1 MKKLKILLS
10 VMLVV
15 MLALSCVVFMTACGE
30 EEEENAPAVMTSED
44 GKYDLYMNSLGR
56 AWITEHGSEEK
67 LVNGNCKVREENS
80 ALTLSFED
88 EIVSVNNYRL
98 TYEFE
103 YANEEAGVSQTSF
116 SIHRGEMMKALGLTG
131 VVLDT
136 MYDDPSNPD
145 PDVSGGGMF
154 GVSLLMS
161 APGSGSRE
169 GYGKL
174 EIKILKIQ
182 GSWDYKYTKEDGL
195 VIDPTDAQKALVG
208 PGTVTYDEAT
218 ETYLIDYDVPGVP
231 PMVSGVGQ
239 AKIRKVDIEN
249 ALMLS

>member
-1 MKKLKILLS
+1 
-10 VMLVV
+10 MLVV

-30 EEEENAPAVMTSED
+30 EEEENAPAVMTSAD

-56 AWITEHGSEEK
+56 AWITEKGSEER
-67 LVNGNCKVREENS
+67 LVTGNCKVREENS

-103 YANEEAGVSQTSF
+103 YVNEEAGISQTKF
-116 SIHRGEMMKALGLTG
+116 SIHRGEMMQALGMTG

-136 MYDDPSNPD
+136 MYDDPANPD
-145 PDVSGGGMF
+145 PNASGGMF

-161 APGSGSRE
+161 APGSGSQE

-218 ETYLIDYDVPGVP
+218 ETYLIDYDVPGAP

-249 ALMLS
+249 ALMLN